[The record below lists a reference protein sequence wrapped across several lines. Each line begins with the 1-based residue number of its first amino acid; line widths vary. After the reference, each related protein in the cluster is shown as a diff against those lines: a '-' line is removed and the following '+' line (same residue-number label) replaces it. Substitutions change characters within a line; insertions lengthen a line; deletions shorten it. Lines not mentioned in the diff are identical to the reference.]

1 MARRF
6 QLMAVGVTAVLAMAM
21 PAVAAQTKAARTRT
35 MTISGTLQKV
45 DGQNLTIQ
53 TASGPQTVMLATNV
67 QVRRSGK
74 SMSTADLAAESGS
87 RVTVRYMDDNG
98 HKMAQ
103 SVTLAAAPKAGAKG
117 GTVAKK

>member
-21 PAVAAQTKAARTRT
+21 PAVAAQTKTARTRT